1 MGNQTAKT
9 AFPIPQ
15 SSEKY
20 WEIKN
25 QTETSAELYLYSTIS
40 SWGEEWG
47 DTSAKDVINAVK
59 ALGNISQLKIFIN
72 SPGGTV
78 SEGMAI
84 KAFLARQ
91 TFKKDVYIDGLCAS
105 IATAI
110 AFGIGAE
117 VHMESTALVMIHNAW
132 TGVYGNA
139 VELRKAADDL
149 EKHDA
154 AIKQIYLDRTAGKLS
169 EEEISDMMNAETW
182 FSASECIDYG
192 FVDEIVS
199 GSTQAAACLPKEY
212 FDLYKNVPKSV
223 SVLNVNPEIHID
235 ITAAKA
241 IIDKANAALQEY
253 SYRKE
258 KNIYGN

>member
-1 MGNQTAKT
+1 MRDRTAGMILPMPK
-9 AFPIPQ
+9 

-25 QTETSAELYLYSTIS
+25 QTDTSAELYLYSAIS
-40 SWGEEWG
+40 SWGKDWG

-59 ALGNISQLKIFIN
+59 ELGNISQLKIFIN

-105 IATAI
+105 IATVI
-110 AFGIGAE
+110 AFGINAD

-139 VELRKAADDL
+139 SELRKAADDL
-149 EKHDA
+149 EKNDE
-154 AIKQIYLDRTAGKLS
+154 AIRQVYLERTAGKLS
-169 EEEISDMMNAETW
+169 EEEISEMMKAETW
-182 FSASECIDYG
+182 FSASECLEYG
-192 FVDEIVS
+192 FADEIVS
-199 GSTQAAACLPKEY
+199 GGTQAAALLPREY
-212 FDLYKNVPKSV
+212 FDLYKNVPGSV
-223 SVLNVNPEIHID
+223 SVISESTEAKTSV
-235 ITAAKA
+235 TAALA
-241 IIDKANAALQEY
+241 VIDKANIVLKEY
-253 SYRKE
+253 EMRKE
-258 KNIYGN
+258 KR

>member
-1 MGNQTAKT
+1 
-9 AFPIPQ
+9 
-15 SSEKY
+15 
-20 WEIKN
+20 
-25 QTETSAELYLYSTIS
+25 
-40 SWGEEWG
+40 
-47 DTSAKDVINAVK
+47 
-59 ALGNISQLKIFIN
+59 
-72 SPGGTV
+72 
-78 SEGMAI
+78 
-84 KAFLARQ
+84 
-91 TFKKDVYIDGLCAS
+91 
-105 IATAI
+105 
-110 AFGIGAE
+110 
-117 VHMESTALVMIHNAW
+117 MESTALVMIHNAW

-182 FSASECIDYG
+182 FSASECMDYG

-212 FDLYKNVPKSV
+212 FDLYKNVPKGV
-223 SVLNVNPEIHID
+223 SVLNENPEIHID

>member
-59 ALGNISQLKIFIN
+59 NLGNISQLKIYIN

-110 AFGIGAE
+110 AFGINAT

-139 VELRKAADDL
+139 VELRKVAND
-149 EKHDA
+149 
-154 AIKQIYLDRTAGKLS
+154 S
-169 EEEISDMMNAETW
+169 
-182 FSASECIDYG
+182 
-192 FVDEIVS
+192 
-199 GSTQAAACLPKEY
+199 
-212 FDLYKNVPKSV
+212 
-223 SVLNVNPEIHID
+223 SVLNENPEIHID
-235 ITAAKA
+235 ITAAQA